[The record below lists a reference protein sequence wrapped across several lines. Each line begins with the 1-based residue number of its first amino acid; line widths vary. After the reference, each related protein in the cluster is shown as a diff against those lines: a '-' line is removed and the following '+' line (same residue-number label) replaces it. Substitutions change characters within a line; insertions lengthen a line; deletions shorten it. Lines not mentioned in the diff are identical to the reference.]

1 MEEKKQTINAK
12 TSINSETNKIKK
24 NPSRETCEAAIQR
37 ILLADIAA
45 NGSNIHFKK
54 ATDFMPYFESL
65 YVPTPALTK
74 QVQRAIKHL
83 NLPKD
88 ENGYYVIGKTKDQL
102 QSDEELKGLLHE
114 GDFSISHTGSV
125 SVVIIKSPGFACDY
139 LIHKLKSNP
148 AVNNMIITMVKSID
162 GVVIYTGNPD
172 KLSNYLNNLLR

>member
-1 MEEKKQTINAK
+1 MDENNQLQS
-12 TSINSETNKIKK
+12 TSGSPKSESNRIKK

-65 YVPTPALTK
+65 YVPAPALTK

-88 ENGYYVIGKTKDQL
+88 ENGFYVIGKTKDQL
-102 QSDEELKGLLHE
+102 QADEELKSLFHE
-114 GDFSISHTGSV
+114 GNFSVANAGNASIV
-125 SVVIIKSPGFACDY
+125 SIKAPDWSKDY
-139 LIHKLKSNP
+139 LIHKLMSNP
-148 AVNNMIITMVKSID
+148 SIMQMVITMVKSVD
-162 GVVIYTGNPD
+162 GVVIFTENPD
-172 KLSNYLNNLLR
+172 KLKHYINNLL